1 MYIFFEA
8 IKGIFLLLTILIGV
22 LFLRGNILLGE
33 ETFVLAKQIAMPGYM
48 VFCGLI
54 IGYLIAHIRIG
65 NELEENSGEK
75 NKIYIKSFI
84 IGIIIGFILAISYVF
99 I

>member
-8 IKGIFLLLTILIGV
+8 IKWIFLLLTILIWV
-22 LFLRGNILLGE
+22 LFLRWNILLWE
-33 ETFVLAKQIAMPGYM
+33 ETFVLAKQIAMPWYM
-48 VFCGLI
+48 VFCWLI
-54 IGYLIAHIRIG
+54 IWYLIAHIRIW
-65 NELEENSGEK
+65 NELEENSWEK

-84 IGIIIGFILAISYVF
+84 IWIIIWFILAISYVF